1 VKPTRIRDL
10 VAVLV
15 VVGFG
20 MWLLADTLYR
30 RLPAFP
36 PSAPVSLF
44 LIAVFEGYTS
54 VAIRARL
61 DGRPRT
67 KPIMPI
73 IVARYA
79 ALAKASSVAGAIAA
93 GVWAGFLVYAALHRN
108 EVRTAG
114 RDILVS
120 ALGALA
126 GVLLV
131 VAALRLEGACRVRR
145 PPEPPPSMKLES

>member
-1 VKPTRIRDL
+1 MKPTRVRDL
-10 VAVLV
+10 VAVFV
-15 VVGFG
+15 VLGFS
-20 MWLLADTLYR
+20 MWLLADLLYR

-44 LIAVFEGYTS
+44 VIAIFEGYTS
-54 VAIRARL
+54 FAIRARL

-79 ALAKASSVAGAIAA
+79 ALAKASSLAGAIGAA
-93 GVWAGFLVYAALHRN
+93 VWTGFLVYAALHRD

-114 RDILVS
+114 RDIVVS

-126 GVLLV
+126 GLLLV
-131 VAALRLEGACRVRR
+131 VAALRLESACRIRR
-145 PPEPPPSMKLES
+145 PPEAPRDDEGT

>member
-1 VKPTRIRDL
+1 MRPTRIRDL
-10 VAVLV
+10 VAVFV
-15 VVGFG
+15 VVALGT
-20 MWLLADTLYR
+20 WLLADMLYR

-36 PSAPVSLF
+36 PSAPLSLL
-44 LIAVFEGYTS
+44 LIALFEGYTS

-61 DGRPRT
+61 DGQPRT

-79 ALAKASSVAGAIAA
+79 ALAKASSLAGAIAA
-93 GVWAGFLVYAALHRN
+93 AAWTGFLVYAALHRD

-114 RDILVS
+114 RDIVVS

-131 VAALRLEGACRVRR
+131 VAALRLEGACRIRQ
-145 PPEPPPSMKLES
+145 PPEPPSLELES

>member
-1 VKPTRIRDL
+1 MRPTRIRDL
-10 VAVLV
+10 VAVFIV
-15 VVGFG
+15 IAFG
-20 MWLLADTLYR
+20 MWLLADMLYR

-36 PSAPVSLF
+36 PSAPLSLF

-79 ALAKASSVAGAIAA
+79 ALAKASSLAGAIAA
-93 GVWAGFLVYAALHRN
+93 AVWTGFLVYAALHRD

-114 RDILVS
+114 RDIAVS

-131 VAALRLEGACRVRR
+131 VVALRLEGACRIRR
-145 PPEPPPSMKLES
+145 PPEPPSIELES